1 MPPSRDIAK
10 VPVGVEASRE
20 HVHASQPLVLE
31 LPPHLARFRVGR
43 RGGEDDELD
52 RHVAWCHR
60 GQMFAVARELLPWV
74 RFVTN
79 PPE

>member
-1 MPPSRDIAK
+1 
-10 VPVGVEASRE
+10 
-20 HVHASQPLVLE
+20 